1 MINIHE
7 PSITLLDKIRVFI
20 SLFSKQIGKDK
31 KVDKFENELKKY
43 LQIENL
49 ITTNS
54 GTQALFEIFK
64 VLKEK
69 LYDCTNVLNPDK
81 EIIISSMSYIGIAS
95 GIISNEFK
103 IKYCDINE
111 NHLSIDLKNL
121 KKVISKKTYAVVVQ
135 HYGGRP
141 NYEIQEIADY
151 LKKKQVY
158 LIEDCATVL
167 GAKINN
173 RHLGSYGNFSIWSFD
188 PNKSITSFDGGAI
201 YCKDKKDYDK
211 MKNNIYL
218 GLNNSPTS
226 YKDFVKNKD
235 EWWVLNPVSYGSR
248 NVLNEISATM
258 GSSQLLRLDKI
269 VNKHNKVWEYYY
281 NNINNNLVS
290 LPKHSNFNIEESGFL
305 FWLYC
310 DNRNNLAKYLKENK
324 IYSTFRYF
332 PLHKTEL
339 YKSNSYLPITEK
351 VYDKI
356 ICIPC
361 HKNLT
366 SKDLK
371 HIVST
376 INKFKG

>member
-7 PSITLLDKIRVFI
+7 PSITLLDKLRVFI

-95 GIISNEFK
+95 SIISNGFK

-173 RHLGSYGNFSIWSFD
+173 RHLGSYGDFSIWSFD
-188 PNKSITSFDGGAI
+188 ATKSITSLDGGAI
-201 YCKDKKDYDK
+201 YCKDKEDYDK

-235 EWWVLNPVSYGSR
+235 EWWVLNTVSYGSR

-258 GSSQLLRLDKI
+258 GSSQLSRLDKI

-332 PLHKTEL
+332 PLHLTEL

-371 HIVST
+371 YIVNT